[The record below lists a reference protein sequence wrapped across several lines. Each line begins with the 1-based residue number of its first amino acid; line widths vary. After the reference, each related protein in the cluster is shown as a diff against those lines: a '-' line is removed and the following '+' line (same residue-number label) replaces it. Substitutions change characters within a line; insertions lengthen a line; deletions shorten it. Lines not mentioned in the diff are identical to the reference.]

1 VLVHR
6 DFMPRNLMPVGAH
19 AEGDV
24 AVLDFQDAVR
34 GPIAY
39 DALSL
44 FKDAF
49 LSWPEARV
57 DAWLARYHARAVEA
71 GLPVP
76 DFARFRRDADWI
88 GVQRHLK
95 VMGIF
100 ARLNHR
106 DAKPRYLEDAPRF
119 LAYLDSVV
127 PRYPE
132 LAPLAAILERH
143 VRPALSA
150 AA

>member
-6 DFMPRNLMPVGAH
+6 DFMPRNLMPTD
-19 AEGDV
+19 EGP
-24 AVLDFQDAVR
+24 AVLDFQDAVV
-34 GPIAY
+34 GPISY

-49 LSWPEARV
+49 LSWPEERV
-57 DAWLARYHARAVEA
+57 TEWLARYHARAQAA

-76 DFARFRRDADWI
+76 DLARFRRDADWI

-95 VMGIF
+95 VLGVF
-100 ARLNHR
+100 SRLKYR
-106 DAKPRYLEDAPRF
+106 DHKPKYIADAPRF
-119 LAYLDSVV
+119 LAYLDGVL

-132 LAPLAAILERH
+132 LAPLAQILDRK
-143 VRPALSA
+143 VRPALQAQASA
-150 AA
+150 